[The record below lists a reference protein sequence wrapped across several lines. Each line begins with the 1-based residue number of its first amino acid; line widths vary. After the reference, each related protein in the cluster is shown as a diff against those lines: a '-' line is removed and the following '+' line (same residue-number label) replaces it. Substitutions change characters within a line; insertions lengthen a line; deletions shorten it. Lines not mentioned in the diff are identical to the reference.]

1 MVILSFTHA
10 VKSKTF
16 FPIYRLHPTIELKQE
31 ISGKSAEKLQ
41 ACFPPGVIDVNRK
54 TGIASVGANLRNDV
68 ISREVYRHDDLK
80 DIVQLG
86 RLKEHFIFTI
96 ESTGALDAKTLFMM
110 ATQILI
116 EKCTYMEKEL
126 NKKEEEDEDFE
137 KEEEGEKLEE
147 IKEEVMDDGDN

>member
-1 MVILSFTHA
+1 M
-10 VKSKTF
+10 
-16 FPIYRLHPTIELKQE
+16 
-31 ISGKSAEKLQ
+31 
-41 ACFPPGVIDVNRK
+41 
-54 TGIASVGANLRNDV
+54 

-116 EKCTYMEKEL
+116 EKCTCMEKEL
-126 NKKEEEDEDFE
+126 NKKEEEEDDDFE
-137 KEEEGEKLEE
+137 KEEEKLEE

>member
-1 MVILSFTHA
+1 MF
-10 VKSKTF
+10 
-16 FPIYRLHPTIELKQE
+16 IYRLHPTIELKEE

-41 ACFPPGVIDVNRK
+41 ACFPPGVIDINKKGVAK
-54 TGIASVGANLRNDV
+54 VGANLRNDV

-80 DIVQLG
+80 DKVQLG

-116 EKCTYMEKEL
+116 EKCSFVEKEL
-126 NKKEEEDEDFE
+126 NKKEEDDEDFE
-137 KEEEGEKLEE
+137 KEEQE
-147 IKEEVMDDGDN
+147 IDVKTEAMECDGDN